1 MNLKNNGSKNQIFG
15 TKYIPEYCANY
26 FDKPWYEKDLM
37 GYFDY
42 LDIQICQRTP
52 LNISKKKGDQF

>member
-42 LDIQICQRTP
+42 LDYTDLSKDP
-52 LNISKKKGDQF
+52 TKYFKKKGDQF